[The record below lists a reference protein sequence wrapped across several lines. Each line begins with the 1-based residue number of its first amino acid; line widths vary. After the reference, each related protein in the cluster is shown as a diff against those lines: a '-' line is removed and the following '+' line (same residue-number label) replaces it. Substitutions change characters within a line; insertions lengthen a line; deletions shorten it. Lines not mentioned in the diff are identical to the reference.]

1 MAGSAPHP
9 TLSEARTAFLRPVPP
24 GEGRGE
30 DAART
35 GRQGL
40 RWPVWLEPFA
50 YLAPALLLLAVVMFV
65 PLLIG
70 LSYAF
75 RNVQVFDPFDTG
87 WVGLQHFR
95 ELLHDPAFG
104 HAALNTAEWT
114 IASLV
119 LQFGFGFGLALLLR
133 RPFAGRR
140 LVQAIVFVPWAVPTF
155 LSGLAWAWLF
165 NPLIG
170 PLPHWLVD
178 LGIMA
183 HPDNILALPG
193 WAMLGP
199 IVANVWYGIPF
210 FAITLL
216 AALVAIPGELYE
228 AAEVDGAS
236 AWQRFA
242 RLTMPF
248 LAPTIAIT
256 IMLRT
261 IWIANFAD
269 LIWVMTNGGPAD
281 STQTLATYI
290 FSTAYTKL
298 DFGYASA
305 VATALLALLLLYGLA
320 VLRLRRALLVAA

>member
-1 MAGSAPHP
+1 VPRRRTRRQAG
-9 TLSEARTAFLRPVPP
+9 EAFS
-24 GEGRGE
+24 
-30 DAART
+30 
-35 GRQGL
+35 
-40 RWPVWLEPFA
+40 
-50 YLAPALLLLAVVMFV
+50 YLAPTLLLLALVMFV
-65 PLLIG
+65 PLAIG

-104 HAALNTAEWT
+104 HAALDTLWWTAG
-114 IASLV
+114 SLV
-119 LQFGFGFGLALLLR
+119 LQFSFGFGLALLLR

-140 LVQAIVFVPWAVPTF
+140 LVQAVVFVPWAVPTF

-170 PLPHWLVD
+170 PLPHW
-178 LGIMA
+178 MA
-183 HPDNILALPG
+183 AVGLMPKPYNILADPR

-199 IVANVWYGIPF
+199 IAANVWYGIPF

-216 AALVAIPGELYE
+216 AGLVAIPSELYE
-228 AAEVDGAS
+228 AAEMDGAS
-236 AWQRFA
+236 AWQRFLH
-242 RLTMPF
+242 LTLPF

-256 IMLRT
+256 VMLRT

-290 FSTAYTKL
+290 FSTAYSKL

-305 VATALLALLLLYGLA
+305 VAAVLLALLLLYGIV
-320 VLRLRRALLVAA
+320 VLRLRRQLLVAT